1 MWQTNW
7 TREIIVWPQYG
18 QRKYW
23 QMFAH
28 GFKTLQQHT
37 HTQQID
43 TNWFCSSSLGD
54 KCTSQFSC
62 LASVQL
68 QYRSWRMSLAVFMT
82 ADDCK
87 NKLLHSLPQIGI
99 VFATFPWS
107 HGAQFHV
114 ILKIIF
120 VLPRFGFP
128 LTMAFPTNFLE
139 IVVRKSSTFYLKPG
153 WKTRWERLLMMLHMS
168 VWERLLPRILTN
180 CQPILRIAQNPL
192 TKSTSY
198 QPHIAAVY
206 GSNTCLLARF
216 ALRGFQHR
224 VNHNFVHLSD
234 LSNIPLSHTVF
245 SNSYISF
252 GKKHTHD
259 QFWILWHKRSPKDS
273 PSFRTICRN
282 SMPCNASSS
291 KIHGLKRS
299 HIWK

>member
-1 MWQTNW
+1 MVKKVLANVCPWIQN
-7 TREIIVWPQYG
+7 
-18 QRKYW
+18 
-23 QMFAH
+23 
-28 GFKTLQQHT
+28 TLQQHT
-37 HTQQID
+37 QQIA

-114 ILKIIF
+114 IRKIIF

-128 LTMAFPTNFLE
+128 PTMAFPTNFLE

-168 VWERLLPRILTN
+168 VGERLLPEFWQIASPFCGLPKILLPNLQATN
-180 CQPILRIAQNPL
+180 PTLQLYMAQI
-192 TKSTSY
+192 
-198 QPHIAAVY
+198 HVY
-206 GSNTCLLARF
+206 
-216 ALRGFQHR
+216 
-224 VNHNFVHLSD
+224 
-234 LSNIPLSHTVF
+234 
-245 SNSYISF
+245 
-252 GKKHTHD
+252 
-259 QFWILWHKRSPKDS
+259 
-273 PSFRTICRN
+273 
-282 SMPCNASSS
+282 
-291 KIHGLKRS
+291 
-299 HIWK
+299 